1 MNLIMQIQSINSQSF
16 SGLHC
21 YPNYGQI
28 EYVLATKLNC
38 NGFIKADKLL
48 EKLSKNKAN
57 ADVFLGGN
65 VENPR
70 IYAEVA
76 GKTFKENFFFG
87 PLTVLKRALKKS
99 NEDSQIELIADVIKT
114 LAKDLD

>member
-1 MNLIMQIQSINSQSF
+1 MQVQSVNNQSF
-16 SGLHC
+16 GGLQCH
-21 YPNYGQI
+21 PNYQKI
-28 EYVLATKLNC
+28 EYVLATKLGYRGC
-38 NGFIKADKLL
+38 VKADKLL
-48 EKLSKNKAN
+48 EKLAAN
-57 ADVFLGGN
+57 QVHTDVYLGGN
-65 VENPR
+65 MKKPK

-99 NEDSQIELIADVIKT
+99 NEENQIELIAGVIKT